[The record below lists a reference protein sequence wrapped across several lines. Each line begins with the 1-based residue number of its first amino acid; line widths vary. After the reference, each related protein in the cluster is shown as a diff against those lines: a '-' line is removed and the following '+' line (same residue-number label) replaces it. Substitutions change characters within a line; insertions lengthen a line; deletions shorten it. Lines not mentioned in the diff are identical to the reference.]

1 MKKLIILSVACL
13 GMWFTQSCG
22 NGANNNQQQ
31 SEAPVDSAKDIN
43 EVVKPVDENSS
54 KFAVEA
60 ANGSMMEVAFGK
72 LAQEKGSSDRVKAFG
87 TMLVNDHSKAENDV
101 KGLASKKNI
110 TLPAELSDETKKH
123 LADMGKKSGKD
134 FDKSFISMMVDDH
147 EKDIKKFEDAAK
159 NAGDA
164 DLKTWAENTLPTLRA
179 HLDSAKAIKDGL
191 KK

>member
-22 NGANNNQQQ
+22 NNANNHQ
-31 SEAPVDSAKDIN
+31 SEAPVDSAQDIN
-43 EVVKPVDENSS
+43 ETVKPVDENSS

-72 LAQEKGSSDRVKAFG
+72 LAQDKGNSDRVKAFG
-87 TMLVNDHSKAENDV
+87 TLLVNDHSKAENEV
-101 KGLASKKNI
+101 KDLAGKKNI

-123 LADMGKKSGKD
+123 LDDMGKKSGKD
-134 FDKSFISMMVDDH
+134 FDKDFIDMMIDDH
-147 EKDIKKFEDAAK
+147 EKDIKKFEDASK
-159 NAGDA
+159 NVTDP
-164 DLKTWAENTLPTLRA
+164 DLKAWATNTLPTLRA